1 MRVLILILV
10 LEPFGWVDR
19 EEKDFMRTIAV
30 ANQKGG
36 VGKTFI
42 STHLA
47 VALAET
53 GKRVLLVDLDPQGHA
68 TGGLGLE
75 DYYDDAQSEAT
86 LANALLAEWTGDAS
100 ELVYAKVEGVDVIPS
115 TVEQLLVEPRMA
127 AMRGRE
133 YRLKQII
140 SQLDYDWIVVDCPP
154 GFGALT
160 DNAIVAT
167 GNVLVVLQPHGSSLR
182 ALELLLDQLSSIRSG
197 LGVEVN
203 VPGVVVNYYEDTK
216 AAERVDGVLNEVGLP
231 VLCRVRKRV
240 AVVDAWEEG
249 RTLIKKDPSGHVAV
263 AIRKLA
269 ATLDGL
275 VKEVERS

>member
-1 MRVLILILV
+1 M
-10 LEPFGWVDR
+10 
-19 EEKDFMRTIAV
+19 
-30 ANQKGG
+30 
-36 VGKTFI
+36 
-42 STHLA
+42 
-47 VALAET
+47 
-53 GKRVLLVDLDPQGHA
+53 
-68 TGGLGLE
+68 
-75 DYYDDAQSEAT
+75 
-86 LANALLAEWTGDAS
+86 
-100 ELVYAKVEGVDVIPS
+100 DVIPS

-216 AAERVDGVLNEVGLP
+216 AAERVDGVLKDVGLP

-269 ATLDGL
+269 DTLDGL
-275 VKEVERS
+275 IKEVER